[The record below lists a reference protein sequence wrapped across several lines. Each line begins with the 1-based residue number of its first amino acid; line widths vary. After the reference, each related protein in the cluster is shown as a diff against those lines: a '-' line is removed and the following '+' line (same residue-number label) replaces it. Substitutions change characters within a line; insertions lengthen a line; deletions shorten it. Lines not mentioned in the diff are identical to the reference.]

1 VALENLASDRSLDSY
16 KNELLYAIANQRQL
30 RREADYERP
39 DWAST
44 VAALAN
50 GPPAT
55 VADLHAL
62 VSEHLRDLK
71 IHIERDNTD
80 IWKQFWNVDSWA
92 KPVEPR
98 PEETCRDVLMVPLI
112 RSRLEPLKITVEP
125 EAHMA
130 SDKRADIS
138 VGMFGRKILCELK
151 RDYHAAVWT
160 AVEEQLERFYIHDP
174 EAKGFGIYCVFWFGT
189 GRKHSIPSPP
199 KGMPVPASAAQM
211 EGMLR
216 DLLPERLRNRITV
229 VVIDVSGEY

>member
-1 VALENLASDRSLDSY
+1 
-16 KNELLYAIANQRQL
+16 
-30 RREADYERP
+30 
-39 DWAST
+39 
-44 VAALAN
+44 
-50 GPPAT
+50 
-55 VADLHAL
+55 
-62 VSEHLRDLK
+62 
-71 IHIERDNTD
+71 
-80 IWKQFWNVDSWA
+80 
-92 KPVEPR
+92 
-98 PEETCRDVLMVPLI
+98 
-112 RSRLEPLKITVEP
+112 
-125 EAHMA
+125 MA